1 MVEAPY
7 WDPYTAAFQKA
18 PYDAWR
24 RLRDDAPVYRND
36 RYNFYAV
43 SRFEDVL
50 SASLDT
56 ETFSSAHG
64 ITLDSIPV
72 APAIPMM
79 IMMDPPKHDL
89 MRKVVNRVYTPRRV
103 GEMEQRIRELC
114 GEYLDPLVGAGG
126 FDYVADFGAR
136 LPVMVISTLLGFP
149 EQDHDQLREWSDLIL
164 HREDG
169 HEGFAPA
176 ALSVLTET
184 HTYYYGI
191 LQQRRS
197 SPQDDFISAL
207 CEAELTELDGTVRK
221 LDDMEVLGMIGLIS
235 NAGNETVARMLG
247 WASMV
252 LCDFEDQ
259 RALLVKDPSMIPAAI
274 EELLRFEAPSPIQ
287 GRYVT
292 RDVEM
297 HGTVIPGGSTLAM
310 LTGSAGRDE
319 RQYSDADQFIVRRES
334 ARHLSL
340 GYGAHFCLGAAL
352 ARLEGRVALE
362 ETLLRFPTWNVDR
375 DKVEYVATN
384 TVRGPAS
391 VPITF

>member
-1 MVEAPY
+1 MDEAPY

-36 RYNFYAV
+36 RYNFYAL

-56 ETFSSAHG
+56 ETFSSAYG
-64 ITLDSIPV
+64 ITLDSIPQ
-72 APAIPMM
+72 APPIPMM
-79 IMMDPPKHDL
+79 IMMDPPQHDL

-103 GEMEQRIRELC
+103 GEMERRIRELC
-114 GEYLDPLVGAGG
+114 GEYLDPFVGAGG

-149 EQDHDQLREWSDLIL
+149 EEDHDQLREWSDLIL

-169 HEGFAPA
+169 HEGFAQG
-176 ALSVLTET
+176 ALDVLTET
-184 HTYYYGI
+184 HTYYYEI
-191 LQQRRS
+191 LRQRRA

-207 CEAELTELDGTVRK
+207 CEAELTELDGTIRK

-247 WASMV
+247 WTSMV

-259 RALLVKDPSMIPAAI
+259 RALLVQDPSLIAAAI
-274 EELLRFEAPSPIQ
+274 EELLRFESPSPIQ
-287 GRYVT
+287 SRYVT

-319 RQYSDADQFIVRRES
+319 RQYPDADQFIVHRES

-362 ETLLRFPTWNVDR
+362 ETLARFPTWNVDHAA
-375 DKVEYVATN
+375 VTYVATN

-391 VPITF
+391 VPFTY